1 MTNPTFTTE
10 ELAAAVDE
18 LAQIKARI
26 SDLTQREGIY
36 KAFLI
41 ASDRPAIEGT
51 LHRVTVSQQERT
63 STDWQA
69 IARQALAKKPELL
82 QALIEENTTTGA
94 PFFTVRVS
102 ARKAAQ

>member
-1 MTNPTFTTE
+1 MNPNFTTE

-26 SDLTQREGIY
+26 SDLTQRESIY

-51 LHRVTVSQQERT
+51 LHQVTVTSSSRT
-63 STDWQA
+63 VTDWQA
-69 IARQALAKKPELL
+69 IAEKLGASRQ
-82 QALIEENTTTGA
+82 LIAAHTTTGA

>member
-18 LAQIKARI
+18 LAQIKSRI

-41 ASDRPAIEGT
+41 ASERPAIEGT

-63 STDWQA
+63 ATDWQA

-82 QALIEENTTTGA
+82 QSLIEENTTTGA

-102 ARKAAQ
+102 ARKAAK

>member
-1 MTNPTFTTE
+1 MNPNITTE
-10 ELAAAVDE
+10 ELTAAVDE
-18 LAQIKARI
+18 LEQIKARI

-51 LHRVTVSQQERT
+51 FHRVTVSQQERT

>member
-36 KAFLI
+36 KSFLI
-41 ASDRPAIEGT
+41 ASERSAIEGT
-51 LHRVTVSQQERT
+51 LHQVTVTSSSRT
-63 STDWQA
+63 STDWET

-82 QALIEENTTTGA
+82 QSLIEENTTTGA

-102 ARKAAQ
+102 ARKATK

>member
-41 ASDRPAIEGT
+41 ASERAAIEGT
-51 LHRVTVSQQERT
+51 LHQVTVSQQERT
-63 STDWQA
+63 ATDWET
-69 IARQALAKKPELL
+69 IAREALAKKPELL
-82 QALIEENTTTGA
+82 QSLIEENTTTGA

-102 ARKAAQ
+102 ARKSAQ

>member
-1 MTNPTFTTE
+1 MDQNFTTE

-26 SDLTQREGIY
+26 SDLTQRESIY
-36 KAFLI
+36 KSFLI
-41 ASDRPAIEGT
+41 ASERPTIEGT
-51 LHRVTVSQQERT
+51 LHEVTVSQQERT

-69 IARQALAKKPELL
+69 IARKALAKKPELL
-82 QALIEENTTTGA
+82 ETLIQENTTTGA

-102 ARKAAQ
+102 ARKATK

>member
-1 MTNPTFTTE
+1 MNQNFTTE
-10 ELAAAVDE
+10 ELASAVDE

-41 ASDRPAIEGT
+41 ASERPAIEGT
-51 LHRVTVSQQERT
+51 LHQVTVTSSIRT
-63 STDWQA
+63 ATDWET

-82 QALIEENTTTGA
+82 ETLIEENTTTGA

>member
-1 MTNPTFTTE
+1 MTNPNFTTE

-41 ASDRPAIEGT
+41 ASERPAIEGT
-51 LHRVTVSQQERT
+51 LHQVTVTSSSRT
-63 STDWQA
+63 ATDWQA
-69 IARQALAKKPELL
+69 IAEKLGASRQ
-82 QALIEENTTTGA
+82 LIAAHTTTGT

-102 ARKAAQ
+102 ARKVTQ

>member
-51 LHRVTVSQQERT
+51 FHRVTVSQQERT

-69 IARQALAKKPELL
+69 IAEKLGASRQ
-82 QALIEENTTTGA
+82 LIAAHTTTGA

>member
-41 ASDRPAIEGT
+41 ASERRAIEGT
-51 LHRVTVSQQERT
+51 LHQVTVSQQERT
-63 STDWQA
+63 STDWET

-82 QALIEENTTTGA
+82 ETLIEENTTTGA

-102 ARKAAQ
+102 ARKATK

>member
-1 MTNPTFTTE
+1 MKTELFTPD

-41 ASDRPAIEGT
+41 ASERSAIEGT
-51 LHRVTVSQQERT
+51 LHQVTVTSSSRT

-82 QALIEENTTTGA
+82 QSLIEENTTTGA

-102 ARKAAQ
+102 ARKAAK